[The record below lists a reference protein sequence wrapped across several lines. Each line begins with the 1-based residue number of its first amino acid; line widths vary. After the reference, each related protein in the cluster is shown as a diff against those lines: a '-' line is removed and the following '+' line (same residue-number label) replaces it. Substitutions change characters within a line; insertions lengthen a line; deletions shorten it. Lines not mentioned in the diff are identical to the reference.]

1 MYDVRKALFSYALI
15 TNICALFVTNVILT
29 LNMGYEGNPIMRW
42 VLNNEVIT
50 AIFIGVMW
58 SILYLILIK
67 LPEKHPEFMKGSYI
81 SLAVIAIMASIDFW
95 HDVVFFTST

>member
-42 VLNNEVIT
+42 VLNNEMLT
-50 AIFIGVMW
+50 AIFFGIMW
-58 SILYLILIK
+58 FMLYLILIK
-67 LPEKHPEFMKGSYI
+67 LPERHPEFMKGSYL
-81 SLAVIAIMASIDFW
+81 SLIVVSIMASIDFW
-95 HDVVFFTST
+95 HDVVFFISY